1 VSGWARV
8 STNEEAAYRM
18 HRLGLSDSAFE
29 VTPGY
34 RRAEGQLRRAMR
46 ARFPSPVPWGGVA
59 DALAAP
65 DLLDE
70 DRTWFARRR
79 EAGEGREAGPLV
91 EGIAALPA
99 LGLTWRPPEDRPV
112 YFLASPAL
120 RPQPA
125 LARVVAAPCGDG
137 PMIAFG
143 PGLVPTL
150 AVLGA
155 AALGV
160 EDAVVSA
167 LPAGVDPALAHFFVL
182 MVAGSLLVREGAAG
196 EGLDRLLVDVVQHV
210 LPPQHRAETL
220 TRPIQKL
227 ADRGLFDQP
236 PGEIERTLHGLGR
249 RRADRLHRAWLRAF
263 FVPRGATV
271 PGL

>member
-1 VSGWARV
+1 MSAWAQV
-8 STNEEAAYRM
+8 ASSEEAAYRM
-18 HRLGLSDSAFE
+18 HRLGLSETAFE

-34 RRAEGQLRRAMR
+34 LRAEEQLRRAMR
-46 ARFPSPVPWGGVA
+46 TRFPNPVPWPSVA
-59 DALAAP
+59 AALAAEEVS
-65 DLLDE
+65 DE
-70 DRTWFARRR
+70 DRAWFAKRR

-91 EGIAALPA
+91 EAIAMLPA
-99 LGLTWRPPEDRPV
+99 VGLTWRPPADKPV

-120 RPQPA
+120 RPLPA
-125 LARVVAAPCGDG
+125 LARVVAPACGAG
-137 PMIAFG
+137 PIIAFG

-155 AALGV
+155 AALDV
-160 EDAVVSA
+160 EDLVVSA
-167 LPAGVDPALAHFFVL
+167 LPAGIDPAIAHFIVL
-182 MVAGSLLVREGAAG
+182 MVAGSVLVRAGAVG

-220 TRPIQKL
+220 TRRIQKL

-249 RRADRLHRAWLRAF
+249 RRADRVHRAWQRAF
-263 FVPRGATV
+263 FVPRGVTI
-271 PGL
+271 PGI